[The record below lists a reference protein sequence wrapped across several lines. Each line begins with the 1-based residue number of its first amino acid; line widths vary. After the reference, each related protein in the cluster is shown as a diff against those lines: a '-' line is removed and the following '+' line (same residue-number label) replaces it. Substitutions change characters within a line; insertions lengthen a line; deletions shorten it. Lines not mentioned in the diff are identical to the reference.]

1 MKLVQH
7 TRRPRGS
14 EHSVTD
20 HIPASGDPG
29 SPTSDRRARQ
39 RERRRAELYDV
50 AIALFVE
57 KTYEGTTMEDIAAR
71 ADVARATVFNHFPR
85 KAVFLQEWARR
96 RREKA
101 IKAAYAGGP
110 ESSAREILVRYFTE
124 LGALSDASRPE
135 SVAVILGSV
144 RLTDTWRRSPLA
156 VEFAG
161 IIARAQDRGEID
173 EAVNAGRVGLI
184 LSSSYYVT
192 LTAWASEEPAPF
204 DLAEEMIATV
214 DLILSG
220 VLPR

>member
-1 MKLVQH
+1 M
-7 TRRPRGS
+7 TARTS
-14 EHSVTD
+14 S
-20 HIPASGDPG
+20 SSDPG
-29 SPTSDRRARQ
+29 SASPDRRARQ

-57 KTYEGTTMEDIAAR
+57 KTYEGTTMEDIAER

-85 KAVFLQEWARR
+85 KAAFLQEWATR

-101 IKAAYAGGP
+101 LRATHAGGSG
-110 ESSAREILVRYFTE
+110 SSAREILVRYFAE

-144 RLTDTWRRSPLA
+144 GVADTWQRIPVA

-161 IIARAQDRGEID
+161 IFAEAQRKGEID
-173 EAVNAGRVGLI
+173 PAVDADRVGLI
-184 LSSSYYVT
+184 LASSYYVI

-204 DLAEEMIATV
+204 DLAEEMVGTV
-214 DLILSG
+214 DLLLNG
-220 VLPR
+220 VLPRTDPAP